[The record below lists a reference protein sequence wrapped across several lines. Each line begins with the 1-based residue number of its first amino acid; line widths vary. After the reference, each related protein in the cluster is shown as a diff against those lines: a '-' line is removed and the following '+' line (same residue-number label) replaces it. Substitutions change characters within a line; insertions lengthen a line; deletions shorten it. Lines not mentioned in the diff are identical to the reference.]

1 MNRPL
6 VGWLALGSTPA
17 SGVAGCAARPAAGA
31 TDTQPG
37 LSAAGA
43 RDVFREA
50 RKTTPGAGV
59 LPMISALPAV
69 STPHPCPLLVWRGE
83 GVCPNGV
90 MAFSPGLR
98 GTSYPG
104 KSSRKFNNPEGVEAA
119 GTRTVDATPL
129 GLGRICIHDTQGS
142 LADSATLGWRM
153 QPRWALG
160 ASGAG
165 GGARLC

>member
-37 LSAAGA
+37 LTAAGA

-59 LPMISALPAV
+59 LPMISVLPAG
-69 STPHPCPLLVWRGE
+69 STPHPCPTLFGE
-83 GVCPNGV
+83 EREFTPK
-90 MAFSPGLR
+90 GLWHSAQ
-98 GTSYPG
+98 GC
-104 KSSRKFNNPEGVEAA
+104 EG
-119 GTRTVDATPL
+119 R
-129 GLGRICIHDTQGS
+129 
-142 LADSATLGWRM
+142 ATLGNRPENSTTLKGLKPPAHERLT
-153 QPRWALG
+153 QPRWGWGGWLITIPRV
-160 ASGAG
+160 ASRTRQPWAG
-165 GGARLC
+165 GCNPVGVGAMAGGYLTS